1 MLHSKFSIS
10 FDQDTVSIWIQLK
23 VNNEKSFYNPHF
35 DFDEEGKIIIPNDR
49 WGYNRESLKL
59 VSRHIKTTLAK
70 LIKYLEDSFQDHKLY
85 DSEETWIG

>member
-10 FDQDTVSIWIQLK
+10 FDQDTVSIWIQIK
-23 VNNEKSFYNPHF
+23 VNNEKTFYNPCF
-35 DFDEEGKIIIPNDR
+35 DFDGDGKIIIPSDR

-59 VSRHIKTTLAK
+59 VSRHVKTTLAK

-85 DSEETWIG
+85 DSEETSVI